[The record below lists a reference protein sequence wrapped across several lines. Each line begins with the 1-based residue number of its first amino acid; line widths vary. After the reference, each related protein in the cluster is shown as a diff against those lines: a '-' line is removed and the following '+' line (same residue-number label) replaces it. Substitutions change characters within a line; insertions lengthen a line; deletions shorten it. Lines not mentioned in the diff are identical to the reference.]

1 MGAPL
6 RFVGAGRPVYMMASG
21 SRLLLVDGHNIAYRA
36 FHAIPPLTAP
46 DGTPIHAVLGFARI
60 LASLREIWR
69 PSHVCVAFDGGLP
82 AARTEALATYKA
94 QRAPMP
100 ETLRP
105 QFAILGEYLSLAGV
119 THIRIEGEEADDI
132 LATLARRAAADGVDV
147 VVVSGDKDLLQL
159 ASERIALVRPQTPRE
174 RVDPAGVRALLGID
188 PDRVPEWLA
197 LTGDSSDNIPGVPG
211 VGAKTAT
218 ALLGRFGSLDA
229 LWARA
234 AEVTP
239 VRIRD
244 LLLAHRPA
252 VERNL
257 GMVRLRDDLPDLPDW
272 TTLSPGTPQV
282 GPLRSFLQ
290 RYGLRSL
297 MSLVPEPELF

>member
-1 MGAPL
+1 M
-6 RFVGAGRPVYMMASG
+6 
-21 SRLLLVDGHNIAYRA
+21 LVDGHNIAYRA

-46 DGTPIHAVLGFARI
+46 DGTPIQAVLGFARI
-60 LASLREIWR
+60 LASLRDTWR
-69 PSHVCVAFDGGLP
+69 PSHACVAFDGGLP

-119 THIRIEGEEADDI
+119 AHIRIEGEEADDV
-132 LATLARRAAADGVDV
+132 LATLARRAAGTGADV

-159 ASERIALVRPQTPRE
+159 ASDRITLVRPQAPRE

-211 VGAKTAT
+211 VGAKTAA
-218 ALLGRFGSLDA
+218 ALLGRFGTLEA
-229 LWARA
+229 LWVRL

-239 VRIRD
+239 ARIRD
-244 LLLAHRPA
+244 LLRAHRAA
-252 VERNL
+252 VDRNL

-272 TTLSPGTPQV
+272 TRLALGEPQ
-282 GPLRSFLQ
+282 GGQLRSFLA

-297 MSLVPEPELF
+297 MSLAPEPELF

>member
-1 MGAPL
+1 M
-6 RFVGAGRPVYMMASG
+6 
-21 SRLLLVDGHNIAYRA
+21 LVDGHNIAYRA

-46 DGTPIHAVLGFARI
+46 DGTPIQAVLGFGRI
-60 LASLREIWR
+60 LASLRDIWR

-82 AARTEALATYKA
+82 AARTEALAAYKA

-100 ETLRP
+100 DTLRP
-105 QFAILGEYLSLAGV
+105 QFAILAEYLSLACV
-119 THIRIEGEEADDI
+119 AHIRVEGEEADDI
-132 LATLARRAAADGVDV
+132 LATLARRAAGAGADV

-159 ASERIALVRPQTPRE
+159 ASDRIALVRPQATRE
-174 RVDPAGVRALLGID
+174 RVDPAAVHALLGID

-211 VGAKTAT
+211 IGAKTAT
-218 ALLGRFGSLDA
+218 ALLSRFGTLND
-229 LWARA
+229 LWARV

-239 VRIRD
+239 ARIRD
-244 LLLAHRPA
+244 LLLEHRA
-252 VERNL
+252 TVDRNL
-257 GMVRLRDDLPDLPDW
+257 GMVRLRDDLLGLPDW
-272 TTLSPGTPQV
+272 TTLALGTPR
-282 GPLRSFLQ
+282 GGELRSFLA